1 MYEQPK
7 LNHVGKAQEVI
18 LGIYSGGTD
27 FDGNFV
33 FECMEFA
40 DENEE
45 EPGRPPIV
53 R

>member
-18 LGIYSGGTD
+18 LGITPTGDDIDT
-27 FDGNFV
+27 NFV

-40 DENEE
+40 DED
-45 EPGRPPIV
+45 EPGQPSSV